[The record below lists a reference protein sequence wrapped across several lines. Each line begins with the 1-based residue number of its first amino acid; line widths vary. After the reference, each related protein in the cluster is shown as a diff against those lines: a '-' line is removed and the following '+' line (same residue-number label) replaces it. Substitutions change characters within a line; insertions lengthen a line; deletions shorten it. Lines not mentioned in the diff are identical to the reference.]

1 MPARQPPELDRR
13 SSPPP
18 ADTVTIGPAPYAAWR
33 NTALGA
39 VTNALEQ
46 RLILELVGEA
56 GGHRILDAGCGDGA
70 LACELAAIGAEVTG
84 VDGDPAMLSVAR
96 ERASSAGL
104 DVTFVESRLERLPFP
119 DGSFDV
125 VVAVTVLC
133 FVPDAS
139 AAVRELTRVLR
150 PGGRLV
156 IGELGRYSV
165 WAAIRRIRGWLGSRT
180 WRAARFRTASDL
192 RALAG
197 QAGLTVEAVRGSVFY
212 PPVAL
217 TARAMAPLDR
227 RLGRRRTAG
236 AAFVALAASRRPR

>member
-1 MPARQPPELDRR
+1 MPARQPEADRR
-13 SSPPP
+13 SSPAPS
-18 ADTVTIGPAPYAAWR
+18 DTVAIGPAPDVAWR
-33 NTALGA
+33 NSGLGA
-39 VTNALEQ
+39 ITEALEQ
-46 RLILELVGEA
+46 RGILELVGGAA
-56 GGHRILDAGCGDGA
+56 GLRVLDAGCGDGG
-70 LACELAAIGAEVTG
+70 LACELAANGAEVTG
-84 VDGDPAMLSVAR
+84 VDAEPAMLLAAR
-96 ERASSAGL
+96 ERASSAGI
-104 DVTFVESRLERLPFP
+104 DVAFVESRLERLPFA
-119 DGSFDV
+119 DDSFEV

-139 AAVRELTRVLR
+139 AAVRELARVLR

-217 TARAMAPLDR
+217 AARAMAPLDR
-227 RLGRRRTAG
+227 RLGRRRTVG
-236 AAFVALAASRRPR
+236 AAFVAVAASKPRR